1 MLELSAPVIAIVG
14 PTASGKTDAAQIV
27 AERLGGEVVSA
38 DSMQIYRGMDI
49 GTGKL
54 PASERRVP
62 HHGFDLVDPG
72 EPYSAALF
80 QAFARRCFRDI
91 DARGKRAV
99 LCGGTGQYVQAAID
113 DFAFPKGDQVEN
125 PVRER
130 WTAYAE
136 EHGNQ
141 ALWEALE
148 ARDPASAAV
157 IHPNNVRRVVR
168 AFELLE
174 EGASYA
180 EQKQRLATV
189 APFVPPANAQ
199 LAGINAS
206 KPRWARGARCGSF
219 RSRRCLRPRRSA
231 WNRRSPLSPRRSATL
246 GNVGL
251 LRGRGPR
258 WRCTGESSTGDRARR
273 QADGS
278 AARCAPPKDA
288 ASRAGGL
295 PERELSLELFSLAG
309 RDGSSRSTLDAPR
322 AMRRRV
328 RLARLR
334 NFCAD
339 EILLV
344 EAPDFIRVSSST
356 ASSSRFGVNEREY
369 LVLSM
374 R

>member
-99 LCGGTGQYVQAAID
+99 LCGGTGQYVQASID
-113 DFAFPKGDQVEN
+113 DFVFPKGDQVEN

-189 APFVPPANAQ
+189 APFVPAVQFGLAMEPAILNERIEARVDAMVAAGLVDEVRGLLAAAADSVTALHGAQ
-199 LAGINAS
+199 AIDTSEIG
-206 KPRWARGARCGSF
+206 
-219 RSRRCLRPRRSA
+219 SRRWNTTLEEAVQAIKTATRRYGKRQRT
-231 WNRRSPLSPRRSATL
+231 WFRRDRRIRWVNADAGDAEAVAAEILS
-246 GNVGL
+246 
-251 LRGRGPR
+251 
-258 WRCTGESSTGDRARR
+258 
-273 QADGS
+273 Q
-278 AARCAPPKDA
+278 
-288 ASRAGGL
+288 
-295 PERELSLELFSLAG
+295 LE
-309 RDGSSRSTLDAPR
+309 TLDAYH
-322 AMRRRV
+322 
-328 RLARLR
+328 
-334 NFCAD
+334 
-339 EILLV
+339 
-344 EAPDFIRVSSST
+344 S
-356 ASSSRFGVNEREY
+356 
-369 LVLSM
+369 
-374 R
+374 

>member
-54 PASERRVP
+54 PASEHRVP

-80 QAFARRCFRDI
+80 QAFARHCIRDI

-125 PVRER
+125 PIRER

-174 EGASYA
+174 PAILNERIDARVDA
-180 EQKQRLATV
+180 MVATGLV
-189 APFVPPANAQ
+189 DEV
-199 LAGINAS
+199 
-206 KPRWARGARCGSF
+206 R
-219 RSRRCLRPRRSA
+219 
-231 WNRRSPLSPRRSATL
+231 
-246 GNVGL
+246 GL
-251 LRGRGPR
+251 L
-258 WRCTGESSTGDRARR
+258 
-273 QADGS
+273 
-278 AARCAPPKDA
+278 AA
-288 ASRAGGL
+288 G
-295 PERELSLELFSLAG
+295 F
-309 RDGSSRSTLDAPR
+309 RDGVTAPQAIGYKEIVEALDGNITLEEAVQAIKTATRRYGKRQRTWFRRDKRIRWVNADVGDAEAVAAEILSQLETLDAYH
-322 AMRRRV
+322 
-328 RLARLR
+328 
-334 NFCAD
+334 
-339 EILLV
+339 
-344 EAPDFIRVSSST
+344 
-356 ASSSRFGVNEREY
+356 G
-369 LVLSM
+369 
-374 R
+374 

>member
-113 DFAFPKGDQVEN
+113 DFVFPKGDQVEN

-136 EHGNQ
+136 EHGN
-141 ALWEALE
+141 
-148 ARDPASAAV
+148 
-157 IHPNNVRRVVR
+157 HPNNVRRVVR

-189 APFVPPANAQ
+189 APFVPAVQFGLAVEPAILNERIDARVDAMVA
-199 LAGINAS
+199 AGLVDEV
-206 KPRWARGARCGSF
+206 R
-219 RSRRCLRPRRSA
+219 
-231 WNRRSPLSPRRSATL
+231 
-246 GNVGL
+246 GL
-251 LRGRGPR
+251 L
-258 WRCTGESSTGDRARR
+258 T
-273 QADGS
+273 
-278 AARCAPPKDA
+278 
-288 ASRAGGL
+288 AG
-295 PERELSLELFSLAG
+295 F
-309 RDGSSRSTLDAPR
+309 RDGVTAPQAIGYKEIVEALDGNTTLEEAVQAIKTATRRYGKRQRTWFRRDRRRWVNADAGDAEAVAAEILSQLETLDAYH
-322 AMRRRV
+322 
-328 RLARLR
+328 
-334 NFCAD
+334 
-339 EILLV
+339 
-344 EAPDFIRVSSST
+344 
-356 ASSSRFGVNEREY
+356 G
-369 LVLSM
+369 
-374 R
+374 

>member
-14 PTASGKTDAAQIV
+14 PTASGKTDAARIV

-80 QAFARRCFRDI
+80 QAFARHCIRDI

-99 LCGGTGQYVQAAID
+99 LCGGTGQYVQATID

-157 IHPNNVRRVVR
+157 IHPNNVRRV
-168 AFELLE
+168 
-174 EGASYA
+174 

-189 APFVPPANAQ
+189 APFVPAVQFGLAVEPAILNERIDARVDAMVA
-199 LAGINAS
+199 AGLVDEV
-206 KPRWARGARCGSF
+206 R
-219 RSRRCLRPRRSA
+219 
-231 WNRRSPLSPRRSATL
+231 
-246 GNVGL
+246 GL
-251 LRGRGPR
+251 L
-258 WRCTGESSTGDRARR
+258 
-273 QADGS
+273 
-278 AARCAPPKDA
+278 AA
-288 ASRAGGL
+288 G
-295 PERELSLELFSLAG
+295 F
-309 RDGSSRSTLDAPR
+309 RDGVTAPQAIGYKEIVEALDGNITLEEAVQAIKTATRRYGKRQRTWFRRDKRIRWVNADVGDAEAVAAEILSQLETLDAYH
-322 AMRRRV
+322 
-328 RLARLR
+328 
-334 NFCAD
+334 
-339 EILLV
+339 
-344 EAPDFIRVSSST
+344 
-356 ASSSRFGVNEREY
+356 G
-369 LVLSM
+369 
-374 R
+374 

>member
-1 MLELSAPVIAIVG
+1 
-14 PTASGKTDAAQIV
+14 
-27 AERLGGEVVSA
+27 
-38 DSMQIYRGMDI
+38 MQIYRGMDI

-80 QAFARRCFRDI
+80 QAFARHCFRDI

-99 LCGGTGQYVQAAID
+99 LCGGTGQYAQAAID

-180 EQKQRLATV
+180 EQKQRLATALWEALEARDPASAAVIHPNNVRRVVRAFELLEEGASYAEQKQRLATV
-189 APFVPPANAQ
+189 APFVPAVQFGLAVEPAILNERIDARVDAMVA
-199 LAGINAS
+199 AGLVDEV
-206 KPRWARGARCGSF
+206 R
-219 RSRRCLRPRRSA
+219 
-231 WNRRSPLSPRRSATL
+231 
-246 GNVGL
+246 GL
-251 LRGRGPR
+251 L
-258 WRCTGESSTGDRARR
+258 
-273 QADGS
+273 
-278 AARCAPPKDA
+278 AA
-288 ASRAGGL
+288 G
-295 PERELSLELFSLAG
+295 F
-309 RDGSSRSTLDAPR
+309 RDGVTAPQAIGYKEIVEALDGNITLEEAVQAIKTATRRYGKRQRTWFRRDKRIRWVNADVGDAEAVAAEILSQLETLDAYH
-322 AMRRRV
+322 
-328 RLARLR
+328 
-334 NFCAD
+334 
-339 EILLV
+339 
-344 EAPDFIRVSSST
+344 
-356 ASSSRFGVNEREY
+356 G
-369 LVLSM
+369 
-374 R
+374 

>member
-80 QAFARRCFRDI
+80 QAFARHCIRDI

-99 LCGGTGQYVQAAID
+99 LCGGTGQYVQATID

-141 ALWEALE
+141 ALCGGAGG
-148 ARDPASAAV
+148 ARSRKRRRRPPQQRAA
-157 IHPNNVRRVVR
+157 RRACLR
-168 AFELLE
+168 AFGGGCQLRR
-174 EGASYA
+174 A
-180 EQKQRLATV
+180 EDQRLATV
-189 APFVPPANAQ
+189 APFVPAVQFGLAVEPAILNERIDARVDAMVA
-199 LAGINAS
+199 AGLVDEV
-206 KPRWARGARCGSF
+206 R
-219 RSRRCLRPRRSA
+219 
-231 WNRRSPLSPRRSATL
+231 
-246 GNVGL
+246 GL
-251 LRGRGPR
+251 L
-258 WRCTGESSTGDRARR
+258 
-273 QADGS
+273 
-278 AARCAPPKDA
+278 AA
-288 ASRAGGL
+288 G
-295 PERELSLELFSLAG
+295 F
-309 RDGSSRSTLDAPR
+309 RDGVTAPQAIGYKEIVEALDGNITLEEAVQAIKTATRRYGKRQRTWFRRDKRIRWVNADVGDAEAVAAEILSQLETLDAYH
-322 AMRRRV
+322 
-328 RLARLR
+328 
-334 NFCAD
+334 
-339 EILLV
+339 
-344 EAPDFIRVSSST
+344 
-356 ASSSRFGVNEREY
+356 G
-369 LVLSM
+369 
-374 R
+374 

>member
-1 MLELSAPVIAIVG
+1 
-14 PTASGKTDAAQIV
+14 
-27 AERLGGEVVSA
+27 
-38 DSMQIYRGMDI
+38 MDI

-80 QAFARRCFRDI
+80 QAFARHCIRDI

-189 APFVPPANAQ
+189 APFVPAVQ
-199 LAGINAS
+199 FGL
-206 KPRWARGARCGSF
+206 ARGAGYPERAHRRPGRCHGGPQGSSTRCGACWPPDSATA
-219 RSRRCLRPRRSA
+219 SRRPRPSDTRRSS
-231 WNRRSPLSPRRSATL
+231 RRWMGT
-246 GNVGL
+246 
-251 LRGRGPR
+251 
-258 WRCTGESSTGDRARR
+258 
-273 QADGS
+273 
-278 AARCAPPKDA
+278 
-288 ASRAGGL
+288 SR
-295 PERELSLELFSLAG
+295 
-309 RDGSSRSTLDAPR
+309 
-322 AMRRRV
+322 
-328 RLARLR
+328 
-334 NFCAD
+334 
-339 EILLV
+339 
-344 EAPDFIRVSSST
+344 
-356 ASSSRFGVNEREY
+356 
-369 LVLSM
+369 
-374 R
+374 

>member
-136 EHGNQ
+136 EYGNQ

-189 APFVPPANAQ
+189 APFVPAVQFGLAVEPAILNERIDARVDAMVA
-199 LAGINAS
+199 AGLGAGPAGRRI
-206 KPRWARGARCGSF
+206 PRRRHGAPGHRIQGDRRGAGWEHHARGGRAGHQDGH
-219 RSRRCLRPRRSA
+219 A
-231 WNRRSPLSPRRSATL
+231 PL
-246 GNVGL
+246 
-251 LRGRGPR
+251 
-258 WRCTGESSTGDRARR
+258 R
-273 QADGS
+273 QAPTYVV
-278 AARCAPPKDA
+278 PP
-288 ASRAGGL
+288 R
-295 PERELSLELFSLAG
+295 
-309 RDGSSRSTLDAPR
+309 
-322 AMRRRV
+322 
-328 RLARLR
+328 
-334 NFCAD
+334 
-339 EILLV
+339 
-344 EAPDFIRVSSST
+344 
-356 ASSSRFGVNEREY
+356 
-369 LVLSM
+369 
-374 R
+374 

>member
-174 EGASYA
+174 EGGSYA

-189 APFVPPANAQ
+189 APFVPAVQLGLAVEPAILNERIDARVDAMVA
-199 LAGINAS
+199 AGLVDEV
-206 KPRWARGARCGSF
+206 R
-219 RSRRCLRPRRSA
+219 
-231 WNRRSPLSPRRSATL
+231 
-246 GNVGL
+246 GL
-251 LRGRGPR
+251 LSAGFRDGVTAHQAIGYKEFFPYFEQTAPLEA
-258 WRCTGESSTGDRARR
+258 CTEKLK
-273 QADGS
+273 Q
-278 AARCAPPKDA
+278 
-288 ASRAGGL
+288 ASRNYAKRQL
-295 PERELSLELFSLAG
+295 TWFRHM
-309 RDGSSRSTLDAPR
+309 DGVVWLDAS
-322 AMRRRV
+322 
-328 RLARLR
+328 
-334 NFCAD
+334 
-339 EILLV
+339 
-344 EAPDFIRVSSST
+344 APDVTVRAVQLTQEFL
-356 ASSSRFGVNEREY
+356 AKG
-369 LVLSM
+369 
-374 R
+374 